1 MTDSNEHTHLPLWS
15 QQRSLWEL
23 AQESSEEHAV
33 PSDDPQPLGTWGG
46 GRAIRLGNRQL
57 KVSLWG
63 PPDQLTWS
71 INKTDIWDRRLFLER
86 PMTLEQIRERCFDP
100 SYDENPFNNQN
111 SYYLSYSAYDFPC
124 PKPAGQ
130 LILRS
135 PDMQGAGTPVASV
148 HHSDGRV
155 DVPLQSSTTS
165 GSVQS
170 LVMMPRNIILVSG
183 QFTGLTQPLQ
193 VRLYRHRDT
202 IRHGESWL
210 AGGGPEPKS
219 KPGYDYAADHPANGP
234 LEPPTAVKEG
244 RFFWIRQEFPGEKTF
259 PQGFGYVLMALVAE
273 EGYEVEVVENET
285 GLGTPPYFSI
295 TAHGGEGSQDRETL
309 SFHAIL
315 PWYEPIR
322 KAPGVAATATIPGHE
337 ITLFATVVT
346 RAEAEDPVAAAKEQL
361 LQAERDGPEALM
373 AENRAWWEE
382 LYDRREDGRIYF
394 SEPEEN
400 LQEVRDVFRSWTWH
414 HSGGTCPDLSQWE
427 GDAAYAYME
436 QDWSPWH
443 ADNHFNE
450 AEYTS
455 SCIRNRIDRLQMWYD
470 IGEFVLPLAQRN
482 AREVYGCRGA
492 MCGLTH
498 VPVRT
503 ETIYHSS
510 VVWEQGMEMM
520 AQLARM
526 FWQRYDHAGDIDF
539 LRDRA
544 YPVLRSGAEFYVD
557 YLTRDEN
564 GIYHV
569 IPTVSQEH
577 WSLTHRFSRNQ
588 DSISALCMIRWHLQ
602 TAARAAQMLQVD
614 TDRVEEW
621 RHIAEQLA
629 DYPVHEAE
637 EGPIFVDVPGAP
649 PIEYNLVPVVYPSVL
664 ADEITLDSPPDVLE
678 IMERTVRHASG
689 WGHLSTAKTVILCT
703 PGTGP
708 ENLLN
713 GRSGILHL
721 FPAVKEKT
729 DIGFRRFLAKG
740 AFEVSAEYVGGNVS
754 PVLIRSLAGN
764 DLRLVNPWEGKNAVA
779 YDITGDH
786 PAEIAAD
793 KGRHELLTVRTEAGH
808 TYRIQAG

>member
-1 MTDSNEHTHLPLWS
+1 MQDGNEHAHLPLWS
-15 QQRSLWEL
+15 QQRSLWDL
-23 AQESSEEHAV
+23 AQKSEEEHEIPA
-33 PSDDPQPLGTWGG
+33 DDPQPLGTWGG
-46 GRAIRLGNRQL
+46 GRAIRMGNRQL

-71 INKTDIWDRRLFLER
+71 INKTDIWDRRHFPER
-86 PMTLEQIRERCFDP
+86 PITLEEIRDRCFDP
-100 SYDENPFNNQN
+100 SYDENPFSNRN

-124 PKPAGQ
+124 PKPGGQ

-135 PDMQGAGTPVASV
+135 PDLRDAETPVASR

-155 DVPLQSSTTS
+155 DVPLRSSTAR
-165 GSVQS
+165 GIVQS
-170 LVMMPRNIILVSG
+170 LVMMPRNIILLSG

-202 IRHGESWL
+202 MRHGESWL
-210 AGGGPEPKS
+210 VGGGPEPQA
-219 KPGYDYAADHPANGP
+219 KPGFDYAADHPVNGP
-234 LEPPTAVKEG
+234 LEPPVAAKEG
-244 RFFWIRQEFPGEKTF
+244 RFFWIRQEFPAEKTF
-259 PQGFGYVLMALVAE
+259 PQGFEYVLMALVAK
-273 EGYEVEVVENET
+273 EGYEVEIIESET
-285 GLGTPPYFSI
+285 GLGTSPYFSI
-295 TAHGGEGSQDRETL
+295 AAHGGEEGEDRETL
-309 SFHAIL
+309 RFHAIL

-322 KAPGVAATATIPGHE
+322 EAPGAAATATIPAQE
-337 ITLFATVVT
+337 ISLLATVVT

-361 LQAERDGPEALM
+361 LQAERAGPEAL
-373 AENRAWWEE
+373 AAQNRAWWRE
-382 LYDRREDGRIYF
+382 LYDRRENGRIYF
-394 SEPEEN
+394 SKLEDN
-400 LQEVRDVFRSWTWH
+400 QQEVRDVFGSWSWH
-414 HSGGTCPDLSQWE
+414 HSGGTCPDLSRWE

-455 SCIRNRIDRLQMWYD
+455 SCIRNRIDRLQMWYA
-470 IGEFVLPLAQRN
+470 IGDFVLPLARRN

-503 ETIYHSS
+503 QTIYHSS
-510 VVWEQGMEMM
+510 VVWEQGMEMI

-526 FWQRYDHAGDIDF
+526 YWQRYDHAGDNIF

-544 YPVLRSGAEFYVD
+544 YPVLKGGAEFYAD
-557 YLTRDEN
+557 YVTLDED

-577 WSLTHRFSRNQ
+577 WNLTHRFCRNQ

-602 TAARAAQMLQVD
+602 TTARAAQILNVD
-614 TDRVEEW
+614 LDRIDEW
-621 RHIAEQLA
+621 RHIAENLA
-629 DYPVHEAE
+629 DYPVHETE

-649 PIEYNLVPVVYPSVL
+649 PIEYNLVPVVYPAVL
-664 ADEITLDSPPDVLE
+664 ADEITLDSPADVLQ
-678 IMERTVRHASG
+678 IMERTIRHASG
-689 WGHLSTAKTVILCT
+689 WGHLSTAETVILCT

-721 FPAVKEKT
+721 FPAVREGAEV
-729 DIGFRRFLAKG
+729 GFRRFLAKG
-740 AFEVSAEYVGGNVS
+740 AFEVSAEYVAGNVS
-754 PVLIRSLAGN
+754 PVFVRSLVGN
-764 DLRLVNPWEGKNAVA
+764 DLRLVNPWAGKNPVA
-779 YDITGDH
+779 YDITMGRA
-786 PAEIAAD
+786 AEMEVD
-793 KGRHELLTVRTEAGH
+793 RDRPYLLIVPTEEGH
-808 TYRIQAG
+808 TYRIQVG